1 MAAAAAANAANANT
15 QTSNGASNAARNG
28 AAAAGLPANASRA
41 AGLMAQAQRP
51 AAQRPV
57 TIPVNFPET
66 KNVNVPGTNKRV
78 HVERN
83 NKNTKWRFY
92 NPNNAKKY
100 NLLNRNAE
108 TPRIRNINNVGS
120 GNLFKQGN

>member
-1 MAAAAAANAANANT
+1 MPPVSQPKRINT
-15 QTSNGASNAARNG
+15 
-28 AAAAGLPANASRA
+28 
-41 AGLMAQAQRP
+41 
-51 AAQRPV
+51 
-57 TIPVNFPET
+57 NFLET

-83 NKNTKWRFY
+83 NKNTKWRFSS
-92 NPNNAKKY
+92 PNNAKKY

-120 GNLFKQGN
+120 GILFKQEN